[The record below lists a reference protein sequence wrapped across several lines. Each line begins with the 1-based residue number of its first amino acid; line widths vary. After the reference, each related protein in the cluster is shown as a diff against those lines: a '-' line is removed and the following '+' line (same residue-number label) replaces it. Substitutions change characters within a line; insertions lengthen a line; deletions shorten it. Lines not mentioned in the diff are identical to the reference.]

1 MIELRFYVLEDGRSP
16 FEEWFAELDGVAAAK
31 VTVALARLEQGN
43 FSSAK
48 PVGGGVIEYRIDWGP
63 GIRVYFGREGDQMII
78 LLAGGTKRRQQ
89 KDIELAK
96 RRWADYLRRSRK
108 R

>member
-16 FEEWFAELDGVAAAK
+16 FEEWFVELDGVAAAK

-43 FSSAK
+43 SSSAK

-78 LLAGGTKRRQQ
+78 LLASGTKRQQQ
-89 KDIELAK
+89 KDIESAK

>member
-1 MIELRFYVLEDGRSP
+1 MIELRFYVLEDGSSP

-78 LLAGGTKRRQQ
+78 LLAGGSKRRQQ
-89 KDIELAK
+89 KDIESAK

>member
-1 MIELRFYVLEDGRSP
+1 MIELRFYVLEDGSSP
-16 FEEWFAELDGVAAAK
+16 FEEWFSELDGVAAAK

-89 KDIELAK
+89 KDIESAK

>member
-1 MIELRFYVLEDGRSP
+1 MIELRFYVLENGRSP
-16 FEEWFAELDGVAAAK
+16 FEEWFSELDGIAAAK
-31 VTVALARLEQGN
+31 VTVSLARIEQGN

-63 GIRVYFGREGDQMII
+63 GIRVYFAREGDQAVI

-96 RRWADYLRRSRK
+96 MRWRDYLRRSRQL
-108 R
+108 

>member
-43 FSSAK
+43 SSSAK

-89 KDIELAK
+89 KDIESAK

>member
-16 FEEWFAELDGVAAAK
+16 FEEWFVELDGVAAAK

-43 FSSAK
+43 SSSAK

-89 KDIELAK
+89 KDIESAK

>member
-89 KDIELAK
+89 KDIESAK